1 MEKLK
6 YPCIT
11 FQWLNQ
17 QKAETVIFIH
27 LGKSRYTALST
38 APNIPDDQI
47 FITGKFHA
55 AALNIPYYNLT
66 ELKFKPDLVEQA
78 K

>member
-1 MEKLK
+1 MRLMPHMDK
-6 YPCIT
+6 
-11 FQWLNQ
+11 
-17 QKAETVIFIH
+17 
-27 LGKSRYTALST
+27 
-38 APNIPDDQI
+38 D
-47 FITGKFHA
+47 TGKFHA

>member
-1 MEKLK
+1 MPHMDK
-6 YPCIT
+6 
-11 FQWLNQ
+11 
-17 QKAETVIFIH
+17 
-27 LGKSRYTALST
+27 
-38 APNIPDDQI
+38 D
-47 FITGKFHA
+47 TGKFHA